1 MIDSPATAESQAGH
15 PAATCSPSVCRGI
28 FLGPPPPPSPP
39 NLAVGQL
46 HAGVDPEKEEEDPVP
61 LMKQLGPCAKP
72 YIALQV
78 IDPRSRVTEV
88 FCVHASYHIIM
99 MYIYNLR
106 AILAASAGLP
116 DGY

>member
-1 MIDSPATAESQAGH
+1 MATTQTPLSP
-15 PAATCSPSVCRGI
+15 PPPPP
-28 FLGPPPPPSPP
+28 PPPPPSPP

-99 MYIYNLR
+99 MYICIEREGGEMNEVK
-106 AILAASAGLP
+106 
-116 DGY
+116 